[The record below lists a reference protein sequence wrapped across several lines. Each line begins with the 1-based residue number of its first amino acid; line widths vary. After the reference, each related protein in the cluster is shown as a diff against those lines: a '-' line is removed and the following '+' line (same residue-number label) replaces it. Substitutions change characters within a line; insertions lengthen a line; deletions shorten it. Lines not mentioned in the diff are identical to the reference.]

1 MKKNAARWGVKC
13 FVASATQCSASA
25 VLRASLALLKKKYFI
40 KRKQLFPFSPLQV
53 LLGPIWPE
61 REEEA
66 AAHQDHVHQLPAE
79 GAGARVR
86 RDALPGHLH
95 PGGAGAED
103 RPDRGPSTGVPSG
116 F

>member
-1 MKKNAARWGVKC
+1 MRRDEAWNVSWPLRLSARPPQ
-13 FVASATQCSASA
+13 FY
-25 VLRASLALLKKKYFI
+25 ALSPIKKKSFI

-86 RDALPGHLH
+86 RDSLPGHLH